1 MSFTWLYIMYQVKL
15 TKYNKAGKLNPN
27 LYIIYRWKESK
38 KDKWVWELLFFQ
50 FCNFFFLIARFWCE
64 TPIFFNLRKDWRL
77 LLGGIKHLRRAWVRA
92 ALAHEVFDFVSKK
105 KVKKFRFWMKIGF
118 WLDCLRGPG
127 GDKNFL
133 WLWQKTVMI
142 DDFLICNFL

>member
-1 MSFTWLYIMYQVKL
+1 MLVSWIQIYISYIDEKKQRKRNGCENCCFFSFAT
-15 TKYNKAGKLNPN
+15 
-27 LYIIYRWKESK
+27 
-38 KDKWVWELLFFQ
+38 
-50 FCNFFFLIARFWCE
+50 FFLIARFWCE

-77 LLGGIKHLRRAWVRA
+77 LLGGIKRLRRAWVRA